1 MRTSF
6 LPHLGRY
13 PEFLFDSLSL
23 WTFKNIIFMFCPMFI
38 PATYVSAC
46 NADVFC
52 LFVIQKMVMIR
63 FFFKSVD
70 VFANELGVWF
80 TT

>member
-1 MRTSF
+1 
-6 LPHLGRY
+6 
-13 PEFLFDSLSL
+13 
-23 WTFKNIIFMFCPMFI
+23 MFI

-63 FFFKSVD
+63 FLLKSVD